1 MNFCMITTFFGPMSF
16 GGDAAYVDRLARALV
31 RRGHAVEVIH
41 CADAFAV
48 VGGDENERPYKP
60 PPDVRIH
67 TLRSRL
73 GRLSPL
79 WTHQSGGPGTKARA
93 IRTVL
98 GSTDFDV
105 IHFHNISLVGG
116 PRVLNVGGASPN
128 AVRLLTAHEH
138 WLVCPMHHLWKLGRE
153 ICERPQCLRC
163 TLHGR
168 RPPQLWRYTRMRER
182 MLDEVDAIA
191 FPSRHALEVH
201 RARGVEGRL
210 VELPYFLP
218 DEWSDALDPNG
229 QAAPAPPYVA
239 AAGRFV
245 QPKGYQDLLAAIAR
259 LPDVELRIAG
269 GGPYEPELRRR
280 AAGLPNVRFLGI
292 LDAGDLAKL
301 FRDAIAVVIPSLSYE
316 TFGYVALEAFSVET
330 PVIARRL
337 GALEEIVEKSAA
349 GLLFDST
356 DELVES
362 IQRLAREPGL
372 RDELGRRG
380 REAVTTIWSED
391 AQVDAYVRLVHAL
404 AEARRVTARAR
415 ASAIPAAE
423 A

>member
-1 MNFCMITTFFGPMSF
+1 MITTFFGPLSF
-16 GGDAAYVDRLARALV
+16 GGDAAYVDRLARALG
-31 RRGHAVEVIH
+31 RRGHHVEVIH
-41 CADAFAV
+41 CADAFAAV
-48 VGGDENERPYKP
+48 RGDEHERPYEP
-60 PPDVRIH
+60 PSDVRIH
-67 TLRSRL
+67 TLSSRV

-79 WTHQSGGPGTKARA
+79 WTHQTGGPGPKARA
-93 IRTVL
+93 IRNVL
-98 GSTDFDV
+98 ASTDFDV

-116 PRVLNVGGASPN
+116 PRVLGLGAGSPN

-153 ICERPQCLRC
+153 VCERPQCLRC

-168 RPPQLWRYTRMRER
+168 RPPQLWRYTGMRDR
-182 MLDEVDAIA
+182 MLDEVDATV

-218 DEWSDALDPNG
+218 DEWSGADVVTERR
-229 QAAPAPPYVA
+229 APGGRYVA

-245 QPKGYQDLLAAIAR
+245 QPKGYQDLIAAIAR

-269 GGPYEPELRRR
+269 AGPYEPELRRR
-280 AAGLPNVRFLGI
+280 AAGLPNVRFLGV
-292 LDAGDLAKL
+292 LDAGDLAAL
-301 FRDAIAVVIPSLSYE
+301 FRGAIAVVIPSLSYE

-337 GALEEIVEKSAA
+337 GALAEIVEASAG
-349 GLLFDST
+349 GLLFDTT

-362 IQRLAREPGL
+362 IRQLVREPGL
-372 RDELGRRG
+372 RNELARRG

-391 AQVDAYVRLVHAL
+391 AQVDAYVRLVQEL

-415 ASAIPAAE
+415 ASAIRAAE